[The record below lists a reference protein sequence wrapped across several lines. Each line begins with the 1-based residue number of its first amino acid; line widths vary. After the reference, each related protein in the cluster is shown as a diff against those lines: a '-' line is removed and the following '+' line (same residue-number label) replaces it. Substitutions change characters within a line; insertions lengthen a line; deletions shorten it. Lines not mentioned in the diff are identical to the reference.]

1 MAEPDPTIEE
11 RLRAA
16 GESLTRAER
25 QVASTLFADYP
36 VSGLGSITALAQA
49 AEVSTPTV
57 LRLVHKL
64 GFDGFGAFQEAL
76 RAELSARMSG
86 PIAKRAL
93 WSAEAP
99 GSHILNRFAE
109 AVTANLRGTLSQI
122 DPDAFDAAALSLAD
136 ADRRVFIT
144 GGRIT
149 GALADYLFTHLQVIR
164 PDVTQLGM
172 APGVWPHYLLE
183 MTRGDVLVI
192 FDIRRYE
199 TVLERLADM
208 AHERGAEIL
217 LFTDQWGSPV
227 GRVAGQR
234 FAARVEAPSAWD
246 STVALMLLIEALI
259 AAVQEAC
266 WESSRARMEALEGIF
281 DQTRLFRRFT

>member
-1 MAEPDPTIEE
+1 MAEPDPTIED

-16 GESLTRAER
+16 GERLTRAER
-25 QVASTLFADYP
+25 QVAAALFEDYP

-49 AEVSTPTV
+49 ADVSTPTV

-109 AVTANLRGTLSQI
+109 AVTANLRGTMAQV
-122 DPDAFDAAALSLAD
+122 DPGAFDAAAARIAD
-136 ADRRVFIT
+136 PARRVHVT

-164 PDVTQLGM
+164 PGVTQLGT
-172 APGVWPHYLLE
+172 APGVWPHYLLDMAE
-183 MTRGDVLVI
+183 GDVVVI

-199 TVLERLADM
+199 TVLERLAEL
-208 AHERGAEIL
+208 AHARGAEII

-227 GRVAGQR
+227 GRLAAQR
-234 FAARVEAPSAWD
+234 FAGRVEAPSAWD
-246 STVALMLLIEALI
+246 STVSLLLLLEALV
-259 AAVQEAC
+259 AAVQEAG
-266 WESSRARMEALEGIF
+266 WEASRARMEALEGIF
-281 DQTRLFRRFT
+281 DQTRLFRKVT